1 MWVHCCLSSFL
12 VLIFEF
18 KIMTHGWTRPDPV
31 SATKEVIGP
40 LAGGLL
46 GMIFFPGLVFRTVQY
61 FLPNVSL
68 DNRFMCKLLIFNN
81 TRIHNSIIA
90 SIVMHV
96 YPTVFVFAATL
107 RSAVVA
113 FDLLSSW
120 SQTIRDKEFLVEMKL
135 RNHEPELDKVHE
147 KGN

>member
-1 MWVHCCLSSFL
+1 
-12 VLIFEF
+12 
-18 KIMTHGWTRPDPV
+18 MTHGWTRPDPV

-46 GMIFFPGLVFRTVQY
+46 GMIFFPGLVFRAVQY

-81 TRIHNSIIA
+81 IQDFQNSTVA

-107 RSAVVA
+107 RSAAVA

-135 RNHEPELDKVHE
+135 RNHEPELEKVHE
-147 KGN
+147 KG